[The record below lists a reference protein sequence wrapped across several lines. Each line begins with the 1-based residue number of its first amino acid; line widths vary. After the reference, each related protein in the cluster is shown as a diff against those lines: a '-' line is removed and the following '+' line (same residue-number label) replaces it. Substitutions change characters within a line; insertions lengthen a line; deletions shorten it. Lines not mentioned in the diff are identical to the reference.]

1 MRDLINRGMCHRVS
15 DIPAQVPP
23 LTPGTNKK
31 MTEALEASFASW
43 EKERVR
49 LNITKGE
56 CRLFSFFLL
65 SIYPNLA
72 ENIPSFFF
80 SFLFFSLFFVPFSLC
95 TFHGVQVSRRFLI
108 ILSLPRHGD
117 LWRFRLEK
125 HIFFFT
131 YRFIDCLV
139 RLCVSDFFF
148 FSLLLVSVIFFF
160 VNIYRSILK

>member
-1 MRDLINRGMCHRVS
+1 MSSRFRYTGTSAAVNTWDQQEDDRGPGGLFRLLGEGTSPPQHNQRW
-15 DIPAQVPP
+15 VPP
-23 LTPGTNKK
+23 
-31 MTEALEASFASW
+31 F
-43 EKERVR
+43 
-49 LNITKGE
+49 
-56 CRLFSFFLL
+56 FFFLL

-148 FSLLLVSVIFFF
+148 FSLLLVSMIFFF